1 MITIAIFNYMD
12 VKNLKIFLAVAKYL
26 NYTRAGEE
34 VHLSQPSVS
43 VRIKQLEDELRVKL
57 FEQIGKKIA
66 LTEAGRLLE
75 PYAKRVVAAVD
86 DARQAIEEFQGLER
100 GKLRIGASTT
110 PGMYLLPRVIS
121 RFKSLYPKIELQM
134 TIKNTHDVEE
144 AVLKNDFDLGFVG
157 GHLVTGQVEVIPWY
171 VDEIL
176 LVAPSGHPL
185 ATRKKV
191 SPQDLAGERFVVREA
206 GSATR
211 SIIEK
216 KLLELDVQALD
227 SVELG
232 NPEAVKQAVK
242 SGLGIAFISK
252 LAVETELKS
261 KALVAIGSNIF
272 ASRREMKIVYRRESH
287 LSRAVLALIEQAT
300 LD

>member
-1 MITIAIFNYMD
+1 MD
-12 VKNLKIFLAVAKYL
+12 IKDLKVFLAVANQL
-26 NYTRAGEE
+26 NFTRAGRE

-43 VRIKQLEDELRVKL
+43 VRIRQLEDEFGVKL
-57 FEQIGKKIA
+57 FEQFGKKIV

-75 PYAKRVVAAVD
+75 PYARRVVAAMD
-86 DARQAIEEFQGLER
+86 DASHAIEEFQGLER
-100 GKLRIGASTT
+100 GRLRIGASTT

-121 RFKSLYPKIELQM
+121 KFKSLYPKVEVQM
-134 TIKNTHDVEE
+134 TIKNTREVEE
-144 AVLKNDFDLGFVG
+144 AILKDDFDLGFVG
-157 GHLVTGQVEVIPWY
+157 GHLVTGQVEVVPWY

-176 LVAPSGHPL
+176 LVAPPDHPL
-185 ATRKKV
+185 ARRKKV
-191 SPQDLAGERFVVREA
+191 RPKDLAGERFVVREA

-232 NPEAVKQAVK
+232 NPESVKQAVK
-242 SGLGIAFISK
+242 SGLGVAFISK

-261 KALVAIGSNIF
+261 KALIAIGVKVFTSK
-272 ASRREMKIVYRRESH
+272 REMKIVYRRERH
-287 LSRAVLALIEQAT
+287 LSRAVTAFIEAANQPK
-300 LD
+300 

>member
-1 MITIAIFNYMD
+1 MD
-12 VKNLKIFLAVAKYL
+12 VKDLKIFLAVANHL
-26 NYTRAGEE
+26 NFTRAGSE

-43 VRIKQLEDELRVKL
+43 VRIKQLEDEFGVKL
-57 FEQIGKKIA
+57 FEQFGKKIV

-75 PYAKRVVAAVD
+75 PYARRVVAAMD
-86 DARQAIEEFQGLER
+86 DARHAIEEFQGLER
-100 GKLRIGASTT
+100 GRLRIGASTT

-121 RFKSLYPKIELQM
+121 RFKSLYPKIEVQM
-134 TIKNTHDVEE
+134 TIKNTREVEE
-144 AVLKNDFDLGFVG
+144 AILKDDFDLGFVG
-157 GHLVTGQVEVIPWY
+157 GHLVTGQVEVVPWY

-176 LVAPSGHPL
+176 LVAQPGHHL
-185 ATRKKV
+185 ARRKKV
-191 SPQDLAGERFVVREA
+191 DPKQLAQERFVVREA

-216 KLLELDVQALD
+216 KLLDLDLRALD

-242 SGLGIAFISK
+242 SGLGIAFISR

-261 KALVAIGSNIF
+261 KALIAIGAKVF
-272 ASRREMKIVYRRESH
+272 ASKREMKIVYRRERH
-287 LSRAVLALIEQAT
+287 LSRAVLALIELAMQAK
-300 LD
+300 